1 MTRSVLDVAT
11 PGEKY
16 CFLTG
21 SACFSGEKLSTFVKN
36 DNDAKRIFADP
47 FRSAR
52 GSINMDL
59 SDLNDALSPA
69 TLEERLAIAAHLPG
83 RVVFTTSFGLEDQ
96 AITHAI
102 HASGA
107 AIDILTLDT
116 GRLFP
121 ETYELWSRTE
131 QRYGIRIVA
140 HMPERTKLERY
151 VAQNGI
157 DGFRNSV
164 ELRKACCG
172 IRKVEPLGRAL
183 DGAVAWVTGL
193 RAEQSDS
200 RGGTPLAEID
210 PAFGLI
216 KLNPLADW
224 RRGKL
229 EAYVALHQV
238 SYNPLHD
245 RGFASIGCA
254 PCTRAVNIGEP
265 ERAGRWWWEEDD
277 KKECGLHL
285 HPVAAASS
293 QIPSLVGEVK
303 ELA

>member
-47 FRSAR
+47 FRSAH

-121 ETYELWSRTE
+121 ETYEVWARHGAALWKPDRGAYARDGRNSSATWRRTASTASATPSSFAKRAAASARSSRSDARSPARSAGSRACAPSNPIAAAARLSPRSTRPSASSSSIRSRT
-131 QRYGIRIVA
+131 G
-140 HMPERTKLERY
+140 
-151 VAQNGI
+151 
-157 DGFRNSV
+157 
-164 ELRKACCG
+164 
-172 IRKVEPLGRAL
+172 
-183 DGAVAWVTGL
+183 GAA
-193 RAEQSDS
+193 SS
-200 RGGTPLAEID
+200 RPTC
-210 PAFGLI
+210 
-216 KLNPLADW
+216 
-224 RRGKL
+224 
-229 EAYVALHQV
+229 ALHQV
-238 SYNPLHD
+238 PYNAAARPRLSVDRLRPLHPRRPHRRARA
-245 RGFASIGCA
+245 RGALVVGGGRQEGMRPALA
-254 PCTRAVNIGEP
+254 PCCRSFVAN
-265 ERAGRWWWEEDD
+265 
-277 KKECGLHL
+277 
-285 HPVAAASS
+285 PV
-293 QIPSLVGEVK
+293 PSW
-303 ELA
+303 